1 MIIYVDI
8 DGTICTLNNSDGEN
22 KDQSFDPAGYEDAQ
36 PIYENI
42 DKINKLY
49 DEGHTI
55 IYWTARGTVTKIDWI
70 ELSYNPNAI
79 SLLEQNQDKIDWVEL
94 SGNPNAIHLLEQ
106 NMDKINWN
114 TLSENPSIFKLNTKK
129 IYESFF

>member
-49 DEGHTI
+49 DEGHHI
-55 IYWTARGTVTKIDWI
+55 KYWTARGAVTGLEWYDITKNQLDSWKCRYH
-70 ELSYNPNAI
+70 ELSVGEKPDYD
-79 SLLEQNQDKIDWVEL
+79 LLICDK
-94 SGNPNAIHLLEQ
+94 
-106 NMDKINWN
+106 
-114 TLSENPSIFKLNTKK
+114 TKR
-129 IYESFF
+129 IEEI